1 MSKRSAITGK
11 GPNYGNNVPFSKK
24 KSRRRWDVNLQDRR
38 IWVPEESRY
47 VKIRVS
53 TRDLRSIDLHGLLPY
68 LRSQGK
74 TIADVAK

>member
-24 KSRRRWDVNLQDRR
+24 KTRRRWDANLQDRR
-38 IWVPEESRY
+38 IWVPELKRF

-53 TRDLRSIDLHGLLPY
+53 TRDLRSIDRQGLVPY
-68 LRSQGK
+68 LRSNGLTLK
-74 TIADVAK
+74 DIA